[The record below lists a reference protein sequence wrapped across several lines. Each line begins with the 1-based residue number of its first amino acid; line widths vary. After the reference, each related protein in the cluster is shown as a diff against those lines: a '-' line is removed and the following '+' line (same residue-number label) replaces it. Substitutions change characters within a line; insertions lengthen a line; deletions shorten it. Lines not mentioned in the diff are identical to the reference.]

1 MEIKK
6 IGIIGQG
13 ALGVMYG
20 NHLKKRLGNE
30 NVFFI
35 ADEGRVNR
43 YRSVDMVC
51 NGEACGFSYRSPAE
65 AVTADLI
72 IFAVK
77 FMGMESALETVKPF
91 VGEHTLF
98 LSVLNGISSEE
109 MIEKAYGAEHVLYA
123 CVQGMDAG
131 KDGSEVTYKNMGYIT
146 IGNKDRSHDEKLKAV
161 TELFDRTGLDY
172 KVPDDILRE

>member
-6 IGIIGQG
+6 IGIVGQG

-20 NHLKKRLGNE
+20 NYLKKRMGNE

-43 YRSVDMVC
+43 YRSADMVC

-72 IFAVK
+72 IFAGK
-77 FMGMESALETVKPF
+77 FMGMESALETVKPC

-109 MIEKAYGAEHVLYA
+109 MIEKA
-123 CVQGMDAG
+123 
-131 KDGSEVTYKNMGYIT
+131 
-146 IGNKDRSHDEKLKAV
+146 
-161 TELFDRTGLDY
+161 
-172 KVPDDILRE
+172 

>member
-6 IGIIGQG
+6 IGIVGQG

-20 NHLKKRLGNE
+20 NYLKKRMGNE

-43 YRSVDMVC
+43 YRSADMVC

-77 FMGMESALETVKPF
+77 FMGMNWLILLLLNSVSIVRSASSDTSAAFRISELM
-91 VGEHTLF
+91 
-98 LSVLNGISSEE
+98 ISSKMLQTFGSPETRSE
-109 MIEKAYGAEHVLYA
+109 MV
-123 CVQGMDAG
+123 
-131 KDGSEVTYKNMGYIT
+131 
-146 IGNKDRSHDEKLKAV
+146 
-161 TELFDRTGLDY
+161 
-172 KVPDDILRE
+172 

>member
-35 ADEGRVNR
+35 ADEGRVSR
-43 YRSVDMVC
+43 YRKTEIIC
-51 NGEACGFSYRSPAE
+51 NGESCGFSYRSPKE

-77 FMGMESALETVKPF
+77 FMGMEGALETVKPF
-91 VGEHTLF
+91 VGENTMF

-109 MIEKAYGAEHVLYA
+109 MIEKAYGAEHVL
-123 CVQGMDAG
+123 
-131 KDGSEVTYKNMGYIT
+131 
-146 IGNKDRSHDEKLKAV
+146 
-161 TELFDRTGLDY
+161 
-172 KVPDDILRE
+172 

>member
-20 NHLKKRLGNE
+20 NYLKKRMGNE

-43 YRSVDMVC
+43 YRSADMVC

-109 MIEKAYGAEHVLYA
+109 MIEKAYGADHVLSTPA
-123 CVQGMDAG
+123 CRAWTQERTEMRSPTKIWVISP
-131 KDGSEVTYKNMGYIT
+131 SEI
-146 IGNKDRSHDEKLKAV
+146 
-161 TELFDRTGLDY
+161 RTGAMM
-172 KVPDDILRE
+172 RS

>member
-20 NHLKKRLGNE
+20 NYLKKRMGNE

-43 YRSVDMVC
+43 YRSADMVC

-65 AVTADLI
+65 AVTAGLPSSGDGAKRTRLSSRA
-72 IFAVK
+72 AVPR
-77 FMGMESALETVKPF
+77 PF
-91 VGEHTLF
+91 IAQPQKTG
-98 LSVLNGISSEE
+98 
-109 MIEKAYGAEHVLYA
+109 
-123 CVQGMDAG
+123 
-131 KDGSEVTYKNMGYIT
+131 
-146 IGNKDRSHDEKLKAV
+146 V
-161 TELFDRTGLDY
+161 TER
-172 KVPDDILRE
+172 